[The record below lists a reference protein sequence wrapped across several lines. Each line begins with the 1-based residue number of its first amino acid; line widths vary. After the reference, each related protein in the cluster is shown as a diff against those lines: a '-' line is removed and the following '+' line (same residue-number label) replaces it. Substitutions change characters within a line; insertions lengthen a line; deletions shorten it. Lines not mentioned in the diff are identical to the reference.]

1 MLGNAAISVR
11 PGTGFAR
18 FGDVAERAA
27 EVGRWKASSEDRSF
41 QTIGRCA
48 DGIHFLMLFVT
59 GLFLASFAK
68 LVRTN
73 FGFDRKQPG
82 NRSRG
87 SPRAEAGW
95 SKGQCSVGPP
105 LGPAERDPRL

>member
-48 DGIHFLMLFVT
+48 DGIHFLMLAYSGAT
-59 GLFLASFAK
+59 GPDSS
-68 LVRTN
+68 
-73 FGFDRKQPG
+73 GFD
-82 NRSRG
+82 
-87 SPRAEAGW
+87 EAKTHVKSFECG
-95 SKGQCSVGPP
+95 VF
-105 LGPAERDPRL
+105 AT

>member
-41 QTIGRCA
+41 QTIGRCP
-48 DGIHFLMLFVT
+48 DGILFYALLDRAVS
-59 GLFLASFAK
+59 GQLREASSNQ
-68 LVRTN
+68 LRIWPQTT
-73 FGFDRKQPG
+73 
-82 NRSRG
+82 
-87 SPRAEAGW
+87 W
-95 SKGQCSVGPP
+95 
-105 LGPAERDPRL
+105 